1 MCDTH
6 KFEAS
11 TKSWISFEK
20 FHKVIIINTERR
32 KTAKTFFQVYE

>member
-20 FHKVIIINTERR
+20 FHKVI
-32 KTAKTFFQVYE
+32 KFSKKAWLQ